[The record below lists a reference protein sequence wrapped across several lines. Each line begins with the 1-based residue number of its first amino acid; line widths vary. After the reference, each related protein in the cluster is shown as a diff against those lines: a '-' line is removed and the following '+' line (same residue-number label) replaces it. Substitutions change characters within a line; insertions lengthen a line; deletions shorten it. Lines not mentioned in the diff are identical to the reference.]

1 MTDYKKN
8 LLDEP
13 DHNVMVLGEMVEV
26 GDDSASTGGG
36 IQLVSRLPQ
45 QHQQKNYDEQQ
56 QTLQQTQNPLQQN
69 QPLDPLDDLQHH
81 DYIYAR
87 PDNTIEGNNCNGN
100 KKSGSRRRCC
110 SRLARYCKGS
120 VYLAFL
126 SHFCFV
132 IASLFYIKLSFVQ
145 LDWIQYTMVKND
157 LTTEILN
164 TDDDV
169 SWTTWAYENQGEYR
183 EPPTYLQLTRL
194 TYGDDYTTWC
204 TRGAA
209 FFALVGALDWARYGD
224 KLNIFMIL
232 AGLAGV
238 LSGYSESSRAAA
250 VWDAIS
256 VHLYF
261 LESITLLKRV
271 HYYPAHLSAAKANES
286 MASGITN
293 EKDNGIVD
301 VGDYY
306 LESSRSSGSSGGGG
320 MNGFCCPGVMD
331 GGFRDATTYMDEND
345 DDDAYPFFRVGDLFF
360 FLGSMLDVSVV

>member
-1 MTDYKKN
+1 MADYSKS

-13 DHNVMVLGEMVEV
+13 DHNVMVMGKIVEV
-26 GDDSASTGGG
+26 GDDSYVGGG
-36 IQLVSRLPQ
+36 IQLVSRPPPSQEQEQQNYHHEQHYYHEEQRTHQSQHPQPQPQ
-45 QHQQKNYDEQQ
+45 QPFPPPDPQRHDNIIIHRHPEKIKSGINY
-56 QTLQQTQNPLQQN
+56 N
-69 QPLDPLDDLQHH
+69 
-81 DYIYAR
+81 R
-87 PDNTIEGNNCNGN
+87 N
-100 KKSGSRRRCC
+100 KKGRISRTFW
-110 SRLARYCKGS
+110 SRIARYCKGS
-120 VYLAFL
+120 ILLAFL
-126 SHFCFV
+126 SHLCFV

-145 LDWIQYTMVKND
+145 LEWIKYTMVEND

-169 SWTTWAYENQGEYR
+169 VWSTWANENQGEYR

-194 TYGDDYTTWC
+194 TYGDDYTMWC

-209 FFALVGALDWARYGD
+209 FFVLVGILDWLRYCD

-238 LSGYSESSRAAA
+238 LSGYSESTRAAA

-271 HYYPAHLSAAKANES
+271 HYYPDHASVMNSNMS
-286 MASGITN
+286 MVSGTTVKQ
-293 EKDNGIVD
+293 KDNGIVD
-301 VGDYY
+301 VGDHY
-306 LESSRSSGSSGGGG
+306 LESSGSGGVNGVCSSGG
-320 MNGFCCPGVMD
+320 MD
-331 GGFRDATTYMDEND
+331 ASTIYIYENEVD
-345 DDDAYPFFRVGDLFF
+345 DSFPCFRVGDLFF